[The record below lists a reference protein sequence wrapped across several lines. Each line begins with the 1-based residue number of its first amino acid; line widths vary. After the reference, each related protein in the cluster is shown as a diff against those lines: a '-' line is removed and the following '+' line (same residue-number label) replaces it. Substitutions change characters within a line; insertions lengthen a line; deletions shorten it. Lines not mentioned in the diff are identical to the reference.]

1 MAHPMRTLLAA
12 GALALSAAL
21 SPRADSYADLEA
33 RFLRS
38 LETSRSDPRGLVDLY
53 QARAL
58 EPFVDGTDALE
69 RSLRAML
76 SDPRTD
82 PEVAAHAAAL
92 LAEVCRDAGREAEA
106 DRLVE
111 GLGFLRHWLLLGPF
125 DDDNKSGFDAA
136 YPPESDLRLDATYA
150 GKVHMV
156 SWRPLPVP
164 APDGVVPLD
173 ELLDPVEKAA
183 GYALAFVRV
192 AADRPCVLR
201 GGFNEAYK
209 VWVNGELVG
218 SAKIYGGRALDQ
230 VSMPCTLRRGWNA
243 VLVKVC
249 NQESGWNFTLRLT
262 DGEGRSLP
270 GFECTSDARRVKE
283 SIGAILVKDGSAPQ
297 GFAFRDPLK
306 VLEDRAASG
315 APEALK
321 DWGTVLYRLR
331 LFDRADPRH
340 LEVLRKAAQGDPGDP
355 VTWLTLAEA
364 EEDHNRRREALEK
377 GLAASP
383 GHPLL
388 LAELGRYYLGRNMP
402 FPALEHLRK
411 ARRADPQSP
420 ALETLEMRVLLRFAS
435 DGAGAIRL
443 WRLAEEHPRCLA
455 VLEGAEEA
463 ARRLS
468 SPEHE
473 RRWSEALR
481 ALRQGDPGG
490 WADAAE
496 AALGRGEVAEGR
508 RLFEEALRR
517 FPVNRQLAFTYAS
530 RLLDLN
536 RPREAE
542 GVLLRLLAWCPD
554 WSPAHALLGE
564 VRESLKDRE
573 GALAAFRQAL
583 LLNPQQEDLKRRVAF
598 LSPKEE
604 PFWGPYR
611 MAPEEVPNSQG
622 RFRGQPAV
630 VLLQNEVV
638 EVQETGLSSRYVQRV
653 VEIRDPKAARGLE
666 TVQVGFDPDREE
678 VKVLEASLVKAD
690 GSRIHAEVQITDAL
704 SDPQVRLYYRNR
716 NVVLSFPAAQAGD
729 VIWVEYLLADSGAAN
744 DYGQYFGD
752 LVPFREGLPVLSRQY
767 TLLVSP
773 RLPLYLH
780 EERIPASP
788 LVVSRGGKK
797 VYRWNVSDLDP
808 LEREPLSPGY
818 TETGAYLHLST
829 FPDREA
835 MGRWYA
841 RFIQDQWEPTP
852 EMREKAA
859 ELIRGVTDPQER
871 VRAIHRWVVQ
881 QTRYVGLE
889 FGVHGYRPYKAR
901 QVFAR
906 RFGDC
911 KDKALLLSVLLK
923 EAGFDAAMVL
933 VRTRDNGAMAPEPAS
948 LAIFNHAICYVPE
961 LDLFLDG
968 TAEYAALGELPALD
982 QGVDVQVVWPDGR
995 TQARRTPV
1003 FEAGANT
1010 YAASYRLRIRGDAPD
1025 AQGTLEIAVTG
1036 QECSW
1041 IRARYQDPATLREK
1055 LEKDLSPSFPGTRL
1069 DSATSAGIAEF
1080 AAPVKLRVEGRFG
1093 QAARPEG
1100 KDRVSLPLWMGRL
1113 DLSSS
1118 VASLEERDL
1127 PLVLDF
1133 PWDQSYDVTYAFPEG
1148 AAAEAPP
1155 EVHEETPFGSLDRTV
1170 TPEKGGLRVLTRIR
1184 LAVTRV
1190 EAAAYPAFRSF
1201 CQRADRLAGERLRLR
1216 FQGST
1221 P

>member
-1 MAHPMRTLLAA
+1 MAPSPRTLLAA
-12 GALALSAAL
+12 AALALAAAIA
-21 SPRADSYADLEA
+21 PRADAYADLEA
-33 RFLRS
+33 RFLKS
-38 LETSRSDPRGLVDLY
+38 LEANRRDPRGLVELY
-53 QARAL
+53 RLRAL
-58 EPFVDGTDALE
+58 QPFEDGTAPLE
-69 RSLRAML
+69 EGLRAL
-76 SDPRTD
+76 LADRGTD
-82 PEVAAHAAAL
+82 PEVAAHGAVL
-92 LAEVCRDAGREAEA
+92 LAEIYRDTGREAEA

-111 GLGFLRHWLLLGPF
+111 GLGFLRRWLLLGPF

-156 SWRPLPVP
+156 TWQPLPVP
-164 APDGVVPLD
+164 APEGVVPLD
-173 ELLDPVEKAA
+173 ELLDPVEKAC
-183 GYALAFVRV
+183 GYALAFVHV
-192 AADRPCVLR
+192 PADRPCVLR
-201 GGFNEAYK
+201 GGYNEAFK
-209 VWVNGELVG
+209 LWVDGELVG
-218 SAKIYGGRALDQ
+218 SARTYGGRALDQ
-230 VSMPCTLRRGWNA
+230 VSAPCTLRRGWNT

-262 DGEGRSLP
+262 DAEGRALQ

-283 SIGAILVKDGSAPQ
+283 PIPAILAKDGAAPP
-297 GFAFRDPLK
+297 GFAFRDPLR
-306 VLEDRAASG
+306 VLEERAASG
-315 APEALK
+315 TAEALE
-321 DWGTVLYRLR
+321 DWGTALFRLR
-331 LFDRADPRH
+331 LFDRAETKH
-340 LEVLRKAAQGDPGDP
+340 LEILRKAAEEAPGDP
-355 VTWLTLAEA
+355 VAWLTLAEA
-364 EEDHNRRREALEK
+364 EEDHNLRREALEK

-383 GHPLL
+383 RHPLL
-388 LAELGRYYLGRNMP
+388 LAELGRYYLERNMP
-402 FPALEHLRK
+402 FPALEYL
-411 ARRADPQSP
+411 RRAREADPESP
-420 ALETLEMRVLLRFAS
+420 ALEAQEMRVLLRFAS
-435 DGAGAIRL
+435 DGAGASRL
-443 WRLAEEHPRCLA
+443 WRLAKDHPRCFA
-455 VLEGAEEA
+455 VLQGAAEA
-463 ARRLS
+463 ASRLG
-468 SPEHE
+468 SPGEE
-473 RRWSEALR
+473 RRWSEAMRDLQ
-481 ALRQGDPGG
+481 QGDPGS
-490 WADAAE
+490 WADGAE
-496 AALGRGEVAEGR
+496 EALERGEVEEGR

-517 FPVNRQLAFTYAS
+517 FPVNRQLAFTYAG
-530 RLLDLN
+530 RLLDLG

-542 GVLLRLLAWCPD
+542 GVLTRLLAWCPD

-564 VRESLKDRE
+564 VRESLGDRE
-573 GALAAFRQAL
+573 GALGAFRQAL

-598 LSPKEE
+598 LSPREE

-611 MAPEEVPNSQG
+611 VAPEEVAKAAG
-622 RFRGQPAV
+622 RYREQPAV
-630 VLLQNEVV
+630 VLLQSEVV

-653 VEIRDPKAARGLE
+653 VEIRDPKAARGYE
-666 TVQVGFDPDREE
+666 SVQVSFDPDREE
-678 VKVLEASLVKAD
+678 VKFLDASLVKAD

-729 VIWVEYLLADSGAAN
+729 VLWVEYLLSDSGAVN

-752 LVPFREGLPVLSRQY
+752 LVPFGEGLPVLSRQY
-767 TLLVSP
+767 TLLASP

-780 EERIPASP
+780 QERISVSP
-788 LVVSRGGKK
+788 LVVTRGGKK
-797 VYRWNVSDLDP
+797 VYRWNVSDLPP

-818 TETGAYLHLST
+818 TETGPYLHLST

-859 ELIRGVTDPQER
+859 DLVRGASDPLQR
-871 VRAIHRWVVQ
+871 ARAIHRWVVQ

-889 FGVHGYRPYKAR
+889 FGVHGYRPYPAR

-911 KDKALLLSVLLK
+911 KDKALLLAVLLK

-933 VRTRDNGAMAPEPAS
+933 VRTRDNGALAPEPAS

-982 QGVDVQVVWPDGR
+982 QGVEVQVVWPDGR
-995 TQARRTPV
+995 TQPRRTPV
-1003 FEAGANT
+1003 LGAGANT
-1010 YAASYRLRIRGDAPD
+1010 YTASYHLEIQREAPEARGS
-1025 AQGTLEIAVTG
+1025 LEIAVTG

-1069 DSATSAGIAEF
+1069 DGASSQGIAEF
-1080 AAPVKLRVEGRFG
+1080 SSPVKLRVEGRFG

-1100 KDRVSLPLWMGRL
+1100 KGRVSLPLWMGRL

-1133 PWDQSYDVTYAFPEG
+1133 AWEQAYDVFYAVPAG
-1148 AAAEAPP
+1148 ATAEPPP
-1155 EVHEETPFGSLDRTV
+1155 EVHEETPFGTLDRTV
-1170 TPEKGGLRVLTRIR
+1170 TVESGGLRAVTRIR

-1190 EAAAYPAFRSF
+1190 EAADYPAFRAF

-1216 FQGST
+1216 FEEST

>member
-1 MAHPMRTLLAA
+1 MARPVRTILVAA
-12 GALALSAAL
+12 AFSLSAAL
-21 SPRADSYADLEA
+21 APRADAYADLEA
-33 RFLRS
+33 RFLKS
-38 LETSRSDPRGLVDLY
+38 LETSRSDPKGVVDLY
-53 QARAL
+53 RVRAIQ
-58 EPFVDGTDALE
+58 PFVDGTAPLE
-69 RSLRAML
+69 ESLRAL
-76 SDPRTD
+76 LADPRTD
-82 PEVAAHAAAL
+82 PEVAAHGAAL
-92 LAEVCRDAGREAEA
+92 LAEILRDTGRDAEAE
-106 DRLVE
+106 RLVE
-111 GLGFLRHWLLLGPF
+111 GLGFLRNWLLLGPF

-136 YPPESDLRLDATYA
+136 YPPESDLRLDATYT

-156 SWRPLPVP
+156 TWRPLPVP

-183 GYALAFVRV
+183 GYGLAFVKV
-192 AADRPCVLR
+192 SADRPCVLR
-201 GGFNEAYK
+201 GGFNEAFK
-209 VWVNGELVG
+209 IWVDGELVG
-218 SAKIYGGRALDQ
+218 SAKVYGGRALDQ
-230 VSMPCTLRRGWNA
+230 VSVPCTLRRGWNA

-249 NQESGWNFTLRLT
+249 NQESGWNFSLRLT
-262 DGEGRSLP
+262 DAEGRALQ
-270 GFECTSDARRVKE
+270 GFECTSDVRRVKE
-283 SIGAILVKDGSAPQ
+283 SIAAMLAKDGAAPP
-297 GFAFRDPLK
+297 GFSFRDPMR
-306 VLEDRAASG
+306 VLEERAASG
-315 APEALK
+315 AAEALK
-321 DWGTVLYRLR
+321 DWGTALYRLR

-340 LEVLRKAAQGDPGDP
+340 LEILRKAAEGDPKDP

-364 EEDHNRRREALEK
+364 EEDHNRRREALER
-377 GLAASP
+377 GLTASP
-383 GHPLL
+383 RHPIL
-388 LAELGRYYLGRNMP
+388 LAELGRYYLDRNMP
-402 FPALEHLRK
+402 FPALDHLRQ
-411 ARRADPQSP
+411 AREADPGSP
-420 ALETLEMRVLLRFAS
+420 ALEALQMRVLLRFAS
-435 DGAGAIRL
+435 DGAGAFRL
-443 WRLAEEHPRCLA
+443 QRLAEEHPRCLA
-455 VLEGAEEA
+455 VLEGAAEA
-463 ARRLS
+463 ARRLG
-468 SPEHE
+468 SPEE
-473 RRWSEALR
+473 SRRWSAAMR
-481 ALRQGDPGG
+481 ALQQGDPGS
-490 WADAAE
+490 WADGAE
-496 AALGRGEVAEGR
+496 EALERGDVEEGR

-530 RLLDLN
+530 KLLDLR

-542 GVLLRLLAWCPD
+542 GVLGRLLAWCPD

-564 VRESLKDRE
+564 VRESLGDRE

-611 MAPEEVPNSQG
+611 VAPEEVAKSAG

-630 VLLQNEVV
+630 VLLQSEVV

-653 VEIRDPKAARGLE
+653 VEIRDPQAARDYE
-666 TVQVGFDPDREE
+666 TIQVGFDPDREE

-716 NVVLSFPAAQAGD
+716 NMVLSFPAAQAGD
-729 VIWVEYLLADSGAAN
+729 VIWVEYLLSDSGAVN

-752 LVPFREGLPVLSRQY
+752 LVPFGEGLPVLSRQY

-773 RLPLYLH
+773 RLPLFLH
-780 EERIPASP
+780 GERIPVSP
-788 LVVSRGGKK
+788 LVVTRGGRK
-797 VYRWNVSDLDP
+797 VYRWNLSDLPP

-841 RFIQDQWEPTP
+841 RFVQDQWEPTP

-859 ELIRGVTDPQER
+859 ELVRGAADPRER

-911 KDKALLLSVLLK
+911 KDKALLLAVLLK

-933 VRTRDNGAMAPEPAS
+933 VRTRDNGSIAPEPAS

-961 LDLFLDG
+961 MDLFLDG

-982 QGVDVQVVWPDGR
+982 QGVEVQVVWPDGR
-995 TQARRTPV
+995 TQSRRTPV
-1003 FEAGANT
+1003 FDAAANT
-1010 YAASYRLRIRGDAPD
+1010 YTGTYRLEIGREAQDARGS
-1025 AQGTLEIAVTG
+1025 LEIAVTG

-1069 DSATSAGIAEF
+1069 DSASSQGIAELDS
-1080 AAPVKLRVEGRFG
+1080 PVKLRVEGRFG

-1100 KDRVSLPLWMGRL
+1100 KARVSLPLWMGRL

-1133 PWDQSYDVTYAFPEG
+1133 PWEQTYDVAYLFPEG

-1155 EVHEETPFGSLDRTV
+1155 EVHEETPFGLLDRTV
-1170 TPEKGGLRVLTRIR
+1170 TPVKGGLRIVTRIR

-1190 EAAAYPAFRSF
+1190 EAEAYPAFRAF

-1216 FQGST
+1216 FEGST